1 MNSEKNNETNSKSGI
16 VKLIV
21 FGALFFGMLVI
32 FSAMMTPTKWFD
44 DKRIQNRN
52 ARTVQMME
60 QPPYTIDIINIGDSL
75 STAGFTPMELWRQN
89 GFTSFNIGSDG
100 IRMPEAYY
108 AIVESCN
115 RQAPKYLL
123 MESLFMFRYSATQD
137 FQMLLSQPLYH
148 RFAFLKYHSIWKP
161 FIEGRGVMIYHRGY
175 TVNENVGGYE
185 GDPEYL
191 DLDLEG
197 NDRVEVPAFNRMWFQ
212 RIKKFCAEKGIKII
226 IYSMPSPANY
236 NWDRIEGLE
245 KFAEEEGV
253 EYLDLNQ
260 RAAEIGIDWEWDT
273 NDGGDHMNLTGAT
286 KVAAFMGKYLSSK
299 EDLTDHR
306 GDPAYQDWDE
316 EIVEYD
322 RLVKEM
328 EGKSFQDIKDEQIK
342 QKKEE
347 KKRAEELKQQ
357 QQQNGN

>member
-1 MNSEKNNETNSKSGI
+1 MPDGKARGI
-16 VKLIV
+16 AKLIL
-21 FGALFFGMLVI
+21 FGVI
-32 FSAMMTPTKWFD
+32 FLLLLTAASAACRPVDWYD
-44 DKRIQNRN
+44 DNRVQNRN
-52 ARTVQMME
+52 ARITEMKKQDPQTVEILNM
-60 QPPYTIDIINIGDSL
+60 GDSL
-75 STAGFTPMELWRQN
+75 SLATLTPMEMWRQK
-89 GFTSFNIGSDG
+89 GYTSFNIGADG

-299 EDLTDHR
+299 EDLTDYR

-347 KKRAEELKQQ
+347 KKRAKELKQQ